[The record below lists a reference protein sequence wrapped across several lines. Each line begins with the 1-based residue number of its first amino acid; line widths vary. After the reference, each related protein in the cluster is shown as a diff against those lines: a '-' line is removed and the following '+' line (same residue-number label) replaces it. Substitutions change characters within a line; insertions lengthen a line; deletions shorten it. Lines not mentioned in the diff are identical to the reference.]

1 MAFTVAQ
8 RTSEIGL
15 RMALGAQQ
23 SRLRLQFLSEG
34 LTLAVGGLA
43 LGLLGA
49 YALGRALQSTLYGTG
64 TLSLPVLLA
73 VSLVLLGAA
82 LIACYVPARRASAV
96 DPIVALRQE

>member
-8 RTSEIGL
+8 RPSEIGL

-23 SRLRLQFLSEG
+23 SRLRLQFLGEG
-34 LTLAVGGLA
+34 LTLVVGGLA

-49 YALGRALQSTLYGTG
+49 YALGRALQSTLYRTD

-73 VSLVLLGAA
+73 VSLVLPRAA
-82 LIACYVPARRASAV
+82 SV
-96 DPIVALRQE
+96 